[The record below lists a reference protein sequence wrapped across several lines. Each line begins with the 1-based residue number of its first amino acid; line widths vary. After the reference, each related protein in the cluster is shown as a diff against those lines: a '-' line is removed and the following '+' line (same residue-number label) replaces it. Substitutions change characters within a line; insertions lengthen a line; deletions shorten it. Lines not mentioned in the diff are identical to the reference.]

1 MDHSENPTGYTVGGG
16 GDPVGPKGR
25 AGRRPLR
32 VYDGVEHRRS
42 VDGPFRLLRLVV
54 IVLVV
59 SCLALAAVV
68 WRRLLGDLP

>member
-1 MDHSENPTGYTVGGG
+1 
-16 GDPVGPKGR
+16 
-25 AGRRPLR
+25 LR
-32 VYDGVEHRRS
+32 VYDGVEYRRS
-42 VDGPFRLLRLVV
+42 VDGPFRHLRLVV